1 MGFIELLLIGISLAM
16 DAFAASI
23 VKGLSFKRSSI
34 FRAMKVGLYFG
45 IFQAI
50 MPLLGYLLGISFSNI
65 VSRIDHWIAFISL
78 GIIGFNMIKE
88 SFEDVDVDSDT
99 SFKTMLFLSVA
110 TSIDALVVGV
120 TFSFLKV
127 NILKA
132 ITIIG
137 LITFFI
143 CVVGVLIGH
152 IVGKKFGSKTNMLG
166 GLVLILIGLKTLI
179 EHLFI

>member
-23 VKGLSFKRSSI
+23 VKGLSFKRASI